1 MKHWLIKSEPDTYSF
16 ADLQKDGSTVWD
28 GIRNYQARN
37 YLKEMKQG
45 DRLLFYHSGK
55 EKSVVGVAEVS
66 KPFFPESNDPE
77 ERWVAVEII
86 PLEQIKEPVSLQKM
100 KESGLLPDLM
110 LFKQSR
116 LSVIPLSEEEYKS
129 ILTLK

>member
-16 ADLQKDGSTVWD
+16 ADLQKDRSTVWD

-66 KPFFPESNDPE
+66 KPFFPESDDPE

-86 PLEQIKEPVSLQKM
+86 PLEQIEEPVSLQKM

-116 LSVIPLSEEEYKS
+116 LSVIPLSDEEYKS
-129 ILTLK
+129 ILRLK